1 MRIRTAAGRCIA
13 LIALAAGPAFA
24 TTYIVDDSSTIP
36 FESQVVTRWRNTTGA
51 YRQLGSEIEGG
62 ATVSIRLN
70 LQPWLNRNGRVY
82 LALPQ
87 QPVGVVNVEWATQ
100 GRLLPGKLQSGE
112 RTLVYAGPIR
122 SGFIEDN
129 FTVQRRR
136 RRPPGR
142 GRAAPAIPFRNRRR
156 LIPMRKLHSLPL
168 AFAAMIAAV
177 ACVPAPASGQGFA
190 TMVSP
195 PRFELD
201 GKAGQ
206 TQRQV
211 IEITNADNSRR
222 STACVPPTGRSTRM
236 PWCG

>member
-1 MRIRTAAGRCIA
+1 MPTPAGTLIA
-13 LIALAAGPAFA
+13 LIALVAAGSAFA

-51 YRQLGSEIEGG
+51 YRQLSSEIEGG

-129 FTVQRRR
+129 FTVRVVADGRRVAAAQRLQ
-136 RRPPGR
+136 
-142 GRAAPAIPFRNRRR
+142 F
-156 LIPMRKLHSLPL
+156 H
-168 AFAAMIAAV
+168 
-177 ACVPAPASGQGFA
+177 
-190 TMVSP
+190 
-195 PRFELD
+195 FEID
-201 GKAGQ
+201 
-206 TQRQV
+206 V
-211 IEITNADNSRR
+211 D
-222 STACVPPTGRSTRM
+222 
-236 PWCG
+236 